1 MKKDPDILLGHI
13 LESIVE
19 IEKCKSYV
27 TKEKFAKTT
36 MVQDAVIRRIQIIGE
51 AVKKLPLEF
60 KRKYPKIAWAEIA
73 GMRDVLIHDYFG
85 VNINVV
91 WKTIQE
97 DIPKLKKRIAKLIKQ
112 QAIDVLLQAEKEPYL
127 IGDLDELMKIIK

>member
-1 MKKDPDILLGHI
+1 MKKDPEILLGHI

-19 IEKCKSYV
+19 IEKCRSYV
-27 TKEKFAKTT
+27 TKEKFSKMT

-51 AVKKLPLEF
+51 AVKKLPTEF

-97 DIPKLKKRIAKLIKQ
+97 DIPKLRKQITKLVKQ
-112 QAIDVLLQAEKEPYL
+112 QAIDVLLQAQKEPCL
-127 IGDLDELMKIIK
+127 SGDLDELMKKIK